1 MSSDRRIAL
10 IVRLLW
16 APLYNVRGSASSGRG
31 ERADVTDLT
40 SDVFSVRS
48 LGPMRCREVGVVP
61 GRCEGRDSMASGA
74 GHASA
79 HVFSVAP
86 QKPIAWRR
94 VCGLTAYP
102 CRRAATKRPL
112 SIQCAKT
119 AVLLAKPVRKLGTS
133 IKAKLVVRL
142 EVFRQPRTG

>member
-16 APLYNVRGSASSGRG
+16 APLHNVRGSASSGRG

-40 SDVFSVRS
+40 SDVLSVRS

-102 CRRAATKRPL
+102 CRRAATKRPDTVGQPPSSENCVSNMPSL
-112 SIQCAKT
+112 KAKKLRKLPRDK
-119 AVLLAKPVRKLGTS
+119 VLLEL
-133 IKAKLVVRL
+133 
-142 EVFRQPRTG
+142 